1 MCVLHYDWIIVH
13 GDLAVLMEW
22 EQALLERQRA
32 PLLQVN
38 LPLVQPLLW
47 FLPGM
52 GNNPWVERHMSANG
66 LLTFD
71 RHPTILHAERHVTKS
86 SEWVEA
92 VTLTSYQGGK
102 SIAPEPM
109 KTAGERG
116 FSAGQMEA

>member
-52 GNNPWVERHMSANG
+52 GNNP
-66 LLTFD
+66 
-71 RHPTILHAERHVTKS
+71 HPTILHAERHVTKS